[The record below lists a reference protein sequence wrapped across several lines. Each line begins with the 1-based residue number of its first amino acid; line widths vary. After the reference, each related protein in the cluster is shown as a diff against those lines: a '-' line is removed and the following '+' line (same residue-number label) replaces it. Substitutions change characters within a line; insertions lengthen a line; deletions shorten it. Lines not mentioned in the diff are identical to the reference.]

1 MHVEFLHSMN
11 MSLGLFSKEMYWCAA
26 FQYAICC
33 SLSFCVLNI
42 TYLALFLE
50 GKFWKVL
57 KCDLQTGQPLS
68 EALSAGE
75 RKRLPSFMRRVWKQE
90 EKWPIRGQEEPVP
103 EQVSPV
109 WGSLKLLCVCL
120 CAVSR
125 TYLSRKTLLIL
136 KKNRIKHRLWRL
148 EVFWFCVSPASA
160 CLPARVPIKRTFTR
174 ELWIWCLQVKSSS
187 QKMRLSRC
195 LNGWRTVCSAPV
207 CRVER

>member
-1 MHVEFLHSMN
+1 MFWILPTLLPHKKVHTVRLTHSGGAYCQTVWGKLSQYEFDECQTVIFNTTDNIKQWIVSLICMHVEFLHLVN
-11 MSLGLFSKEMYWCAA
+11 MSLGLFWKEMYWCAA

-50 GKFWKVL
+50 GKCWKVL

-75 RKRLPSFMRRVWKQE
+75 RKRLPSFMRRVWEQE

-136 KKNRIKHRLWRL
+136 KKI
-148 EVFWFCVSPASA
+148 
-160 CLPARVPIKRTFTR
+160 
-174 ELWIWCLQVKSSS
+174 
-187 QKMRLSRC
+187 
-195 LNGWRTVCSAPV
+195 G
-207 CRVER
+207 